1 VTDYDRDLILALA
14 LARLGIAE
22 RFEEVLDCSAA
33 PEPHMKRYRVR
44 VALPNEEYAVTFVE
58 DEEIATATSAL
69 SVLTAAVAQPVT
81 APTVDGTTI
90 TRDVA
95 SR

>member
-1 VTDYDRDLILALA
+1 MTEYDRDLILALA
-14 LARLGIAE
+14 LKRLGIAE

-33 PEPHMKRYRVR
+33 RLPEMKRYRVR
-44 VALPNEEYAVTFVE
+44 VALPNEEYAVSFVD
-58 DEEIATATSAL
+58 DEEIVRSTSARD
-69 SVLTAAVAQPVT
+69 VLASAVAQPVT

-95 SR
+95 AR

>member
-14 LARLGIAE
+14 LKRLGIAE

-33 PEPHMKRYRVR
+33 PEVHMKRYRVR
-44 VALPNEEYAVTFVE
+44 VALPNEEYAVTFVDE
-58 DEEIATATSAL
+58 DEIERATSARE
-69 SVLTAAVAQPVT
+69 VLASAVAQPVT